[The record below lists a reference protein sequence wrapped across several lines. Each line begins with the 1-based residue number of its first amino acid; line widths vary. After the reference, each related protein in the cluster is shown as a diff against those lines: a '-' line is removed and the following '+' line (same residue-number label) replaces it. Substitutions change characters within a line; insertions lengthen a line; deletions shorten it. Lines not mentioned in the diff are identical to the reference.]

1 MAQRQRR
8 KTQRA
13 EPYDLNLPENWTV
26 NKLKAEISKLGVTLT
41 TQNIPKSALLQI
53 YNQLKEKNVQQ
64 RRADQAQESTIIAQ
78 DNANQTN
85 VHSDNH
91 VTPVTSMAPDTGLLS
106 STLNMIASMQGTIST
121 LQTTINNLVSN
132 KQGQNPAVPVNY
144 LEKFYTEE
152 EPQASTSASN
162 MQGNSPPSFGVNP
175 DNLPHVDVISD
186 SMRRNI
192 TSGKYV
198 NLASLLI
205 PDFEVTRPV
214 NDSLSM
220 DTLKRT
226 RDHRLDRS
234 LSITQFYKAFG
245 IYKRVMCEAFPQR
258 RNELDL
264 YEADVGNI
272 HEHYGEIFY
281 QYHIQFT
288 KQAAAY
294 LEKGIKV
301 DWSRRHKDLFQLLIG
316 GSQTRLC
323 EHCSQADHQSPFCPT
338 QINVPISNRLETNPG
353 QSLMRGPLRDTL
365 GRSRLTYKG
374 KEICNNFNG
383 EKGCLRPACPFQ
395 HACKKCKGVGHG
407 ELSCRPRSNNASEQ
421 SQPPANNSKS
431 KSSA

>member
-1 MAQRQRR
+1 M
-8 KTQRA
+8 
-13 EPYDLNLPENWTV
+13 
-26 NKLKAEISKLGVTLT
+26 
-41 TQNIPKSALLQI
+41 
-53 YNQLKEKNVQQ
+53 QQ
-64 RRADQAQESTIIAQ
+64 RRADQAQESTIFAQ

-106 STLNMIASMQGTIST
+106 STLNMIVSMQGTIST

-132 KQGQNPAVPVNY
+132 KRVQSPAVPVNY

-152 EPQASTSASN
+152 EPQASTNGSN

-175 DNLPHVDVISD
+175 DNLPHVDVISN
-186 SMRRNI
+186 SMRGNI

-214 NDSLSM
+214 NDSLSI

-234 LSITQFYKAFG
+234 LSLTQFYKAFG

-264 YEADVGNI
+264 YEADVCI
-272 HEHYGEIFY
+272 FHEHYGEIFY

-288 KQAAAY
+288 KLAAAY
-294 LEKGIKV
+294 LERV
-301 DWSRRHKDLFQLLIG
+301 
-316 GSQTRLC
+316 
-323 EHCSQADHQSPFCPT
+323 
-338 QINVPISNRLETNPG
+338 
-353 QSLMRGPLRDTL
+353 LR
-365 GRSRLTYKG
+365 
-374 KEICNNFNG
+374 
-383 EKGCLRPACPFQ
+383 
-395 HACKKCKGVGHG
+395 
-407 ELSCRPRSNNASEQ
+407 
-421 SQPPANNSKS
+421 
-431 KSSA
+431 